1 MISWSVIAMKN
12 NLVVLSLL
20 FYGLVVLL
28 YNAFTI
34 NPGTCLEQHT
44 ELPAPQR
51 EQPLSERVDKEDE
64 NSSSFSAA
72 EAGKPVAVKAGKHDD
87 ALVKKDEESILKGKD
102 LYKKL
107 CEKCHDAYSTKNT
120 TGPGMQGILKKD
132 LLPSSHQPAT
142 VRNILNQLNNP
153 ISKMPS
159 FHFLSEE
166 EKLLVISFLNTL

>member
-120 TGPGMQGILKKD
+120 TGPGMQGILRKIFCHPVTNRRRSEIFSTSSITLSVKCLLFIFFQKKKSY
-132 LLPSSHQPAT
+132 L
-142 VRNILNQLNNP
+142 
-153 ISKMPS
+153 
-159 FHFLSEE
+159 
-166 EKLLVISFLNTL
+166 SFLF